1 MRLGAFFS
9 FRRPSVGHHM
19 TAAAAPLALALEP
32 RFMFDAAGAATA
44 TEAAHDMIGRDA
56 HEPAGA
62 AGEDGDPTL
71 QRAVADVTAAAA
83 VATDAPRKEVAFVD
97 TSVADWQT
105 LRDAVPAGVE
115 VVLLDGAADGLAAM
129 AAWAE
134 GRAGYDA
141 IHVLSHG
148 GAGFVTL
155 GSVVVNDAAVDG
167 RQADLAAIG
176 AALSETG
183 DILLYGCA
191 VDDGGA
197 FAARL
202 ADATGADVAVST
214 DPTGAAGRGGD
225 WTLEHHTGTIETA
238 EIAAPAYRHA
248 LADSTVENLS
258 TNYTNPGYN
267 TSIAYAQSFT
277 ATKDG
282 QIRSVAFS
290 GTLTSSI
297 TVRVLAGEGT
307 GGAVLYSKS
316 VTAGDLTTTTEG
328 TATLNTLTLDSAV
341 AITNG
346 TKYTLALSSGVQ
358 GLQFVTG
365 NPYGGGMLFEAGGAI
380 SVFDMVFRI
389 VQRDTPSAVPVVD
402 LNGAADGKD
411 TTASVVEGQTVL
423 IAPQAL
429 LEAGTGA
436 ANPTSMTVTLTTR
449 PDGTDEGLALSATGL
464 ATATGLGLGVTY
476 NPTTGALTVA
486 GAGMTYADLQTIL
499 RNVQYEPKTS
509 NATAGARA
517 VTVVVDDGT
526 TSNPAATS
534 TVTVAV
540 VNDPPTLTASGN
552 TVGFTED
559 GADTD
564 PLFTATAVDFV
575 EAGQAMKSIR
585 ISATNAVDGVKE
597 GLVIGGNFVALNAG
611 TSTVGGNTVAVASAG
626 ANAYTVTVTFATPL
640 TAGDTLTFLN
650 GIRYRNTDSQNPGT
664 ASRTFTLDRIT
675 DDGGTANGGTD
686 TASISVAATVTVGR
700 ANDAPTLTNGAT
712 VTLTGTDNQTP
723 ASVTLSSL
731 LTGAGYA
738 DVDTGAVAGVAV
750 TATTGTGTWQY
761 LDGGT
766 WTAFGTVSTAQA
778 LLLTTATQVRYVPS
792 GGAAETATF
801 GFRAWDRT
809 SETEGSK
816 VSVASAGGTSAF
828 STQQATASLAVSE
841 VNVAPVL
848 VPQSPTLTTISENA
862 TTNSGQTV
870 AQILGTSVTDGNT
883 GAVEGLAL
891 YGVTGDNG
899 QWEYSLDNGVSWTAV
914 GSVSATSALLLQ
926 DTHRLR
932 FRPDA
937 ENGTTA
943 TLSYRAWD
951 RTGGTAGSKVDASTT
966 GGATSFSTAGDTATL
981 TVTSVN
987 DAPTLVNGTA
997 ITLPNAPDN
1006 APAAVSVADLLT
1018 GAGHADVDTGAVSG
1032 VAVTAASG
1040 SGTWQ
1045 YSTDGTT
1052 WTAFGAL
1059 SSSNALLLG
1068 PATQVR
1074 YVPDSTAGDVAGLTF
1089 RAWDRTAGAIGDTV
1103 SIGVPGG
1110 TSAFSDGV
1118 ATATMTM
1125 TAANDAP
1132 VLTPAA
1138 PAFTAM
1144 GEDSGGGAGQTVAA
1158 LLGGTVTDPDAGALG
1173 GMAITGST
1181 GTVGAWEYSVDGGT
1195 SWVAVATVSD
1205 GAALLLRDTDRVRF
1219 NPDGTNGGTATLTWR
1234 AWDRTSGTVGSRVD
1248 TAGAGGVG
1256 SAFSAASE
1264 TGTLAV
1270 TAANDA
1276 PTLTDAAVVDQ
1287 TGPDS
1292 RTAITTSV
1300 AALLTGA
1307 GHADVDAGAVSGVAV
1322 TATTGA
1328 GEWQYSLDGTTW
1340 TAVGTPSQAAA
1351 LLLPA
1356 SAQVRYTPD
1365 GAGGETATLTV
1376 RAWDQTSG
1384 AAEDRVSVA
1393 TDGGTT
1399 AFSTGQATLSLTIPA
1414 APAPPAPDP
1423 TPAPPPTPQPEVP
1436 STPTP
1441 TPTPPAPGPQAP
1453 PSPPASPSVPRPD
1466 AADDPVTP
1474 GASSSHGL
1482 APQRAPAGVELDEF
1496 VVPVQ
1501 PVTVGAS
1508 GTGRPD
1514 DGLGTLATEPQPVR
1528 HALVGLRQFGGA
1540 APGDFQFSGLD
1551 QAEGPLKRGL
1561 VAGDPLLDDVL
1572 AGAVEDVAPAEG
1584 ATAFTT
1590 ALAAQFGGFDA
1601 QARLLAQAVAAAE
1614 ASTT

>member
-1 MRLGAFFS
+1 
-9 FRRPSVGHHM
+9 
-19 TAAAAPLALALEP
+19 
-32 RFMFDAAGAATA
+32 MFDAAGAATA

-56 HEPAGA
+56 HDPAGA
-62 AGEDGDPTL
+62 AGDDADPTL
-71 QRAVADVTAAAA
+71 QRAVADATAAAAA
-83 VATDAPRKEVAFVD
+83 VADAPRKEVAFVD

-115 VVLLDGAADGLAAM
+115 VVLLDGASDGLAAM
-129 AAWAE
+129 AAWAD
-134 GRAGYDA
+134 GRSGYDA

-155 GSVVVNDAAVDG
+155 GSATVTESAVEA
-167 RQADLAAIG
+167 RSADLAAIG

-248 LADSTVENLS
+248 LADSIVENLS

-267 TSIAYAQSFT
+267 TSVAYAQSFT

-358 GLQFVTG
+358 GLQLMTA
-365 NPYGGGMLFEAGGAI
+365 NPYSGGMLFEPDGAI

-411 TTASVVEGQTVL
+411 TTASVVEGQTVF

-449 PDGTDEGLALSATGL
+449 PDGTDEGLALSAAGL
-464 ATATGLGLGVTY
+464 ATATGLGVTY
-476 NPTTGALTVA
+476 NPTTGTLTVA
-486 GAGMTYADLQTIL
+486 GAGMTYGDLQTIL
-499 RNVQYEPKTS
+499 RNVQYSPKTS
-509 NATAGARA
+509 NATGGARD

-534 TVTVAV
+534 TVTVAL

-552 TVGFTED
+552 TVAFTED

-611 TSTVGGNTVAVASAG
+611 TSTVGGNTVVVASAG

-640 TAGDTLTFLN
+640 TAAETLTFLN
-650 GIRYRNTDSQNPGT
+650 GIRYRNTDAQNPGT
-664 ASRTFTLDRIT
+664 ASRTFTLDRVT

-686 TASISVAATVTVGR
+686 TASISVAATVTVSR

-712 VTLTGTDNQTP
+712 VTLTGTDNQT
-723 ASVTLSSL
+723 AANVTLSSL

-809 SETEGSK
+809 SGTEGSK
-816 VSVASAGGTSAF
+816 VSVASAGGTTAF

-848 VPQSPTLTTISENA
+848 VPQAPTLTTISENA
-862 TTNSGQTV
+862 TTNTGQTV
-870 AQILGTSVTDGNT
+870 AQILGTSVSDGNT

-891 YGVTGDNG
+891 YGVSGDNG
-899 QWEYSLDNGVSWTAV
+899 QWEYSLDAGVSWTAV

-943 TLSYRAWD
+943 TLDYRAWD
-951 RTGGTAGSKVDASTT
+951 RTSGTAGSKVDVSTT
-966 GGATSFSTAGDTATL
+966 GNATPFSTAGDTATL

-997 ITLPNAPDN
+997 ITLPGAPDN
-1006 APAAVSVADLLT
+1006 TPASVSVAGLLT
-1018 GAGHADVDTGAVSG
+1018 SAGHADVDTGAVSG
-1032 VAVTAASG
+1032 VAVTATAG

-1045 YSTDGTT
+1045 YSTNGTT

-1068 PATQVR
+1068 SATQVR

-1089 RAWDRTAGAIGDTV
+1089 RAWDRTTGAIGDTV

-1132 VLTPAA
+1132 VLTPGS
-1138 PAFTAM
+1138 PVLTAV
-1144 GEDSGGGAGQTVAA
+1144 GEDAADGTGQTVAA
-1158 LLGGTVTDPDAGALG
+1158 LLGATVTDPDAGALA
-1173 GMAITGST
+1173 GMAITGGT
-1181 GTVGAWEYSVDGGT
+1181 GTVGAWEYSVDGGV
-1195 SWVAVATVSD
+1195 SWVAVGTVSD

-1219 NPDGTNGGTATLTWR
+1219 TPDGTNGGTATLTWR
-1234 AWDRTSGTVGSRVD
+1234 AWDRTSGAFGSRVD

-1256 SAFSAASE
+1256 SAFSAASD
-1264 TGTLAV
+1264 TGTLTV

-1276 PTLTDAAVVDQ
+1276 PTLTAAAVVDK
-1287 TGPDS
+1287 TGADS
-1292 RTAITTSV
+1292 RAAITTSV

-1307 GHADVDAGAVSGVAV
+1307 GHADIDTGAVSGVAV

-1328 GEWQYSLDGTTW
+1328 GVWEYSLDGTTW

-1356 SAQVRYTPD
+1356 AAQIRYTPD
-1365 GAGGETATLTV
+1365 GSGGETATLTV
-1376 RAWDQTSG
+1376 RAWDRTSG
-1384 AAEDRVSVA
+1384 AAEARVSVA
-1393 TDGGTT
+1393 TAGGTT
-1399 AFSTGQATLSLTIPA
+1399 AFSTAQASLSLTIPA

-1423 TPAPPPTPQPEVP
+1423 TPTPTPTPQPGEP

-1441 TPTPPAPGPQAP
+1441 TPTPTPTRPTPGPAVPSPSPAPTP
-1453 PSPPASPSVPRPD
+1453 
-1466 AADDPVTP
+1466 TP
-1474 GASSSHGL
+1474 GPNTGDAPVVPGGSSSGGI
-1482 APQRAPAGVELDEF
+1482 APQRPAGLDLDEF
-1496 VVPVQ
+1496 LVPLQ
-1501 PVTVGAS
+1501 PVTVGVS
-1508 GTGRPD
+1508 GMGRPD

-1528 HALVGLRQFGGA
+1528 YALVGLRQFGGA
-1540 APGDFQFSGLD
+1540 GPGDFRVNGLD
-1551 QAEGPLKRGL
+1551 RAEGPVGRGL
-1561 VAGDPLLDDVL
+1561 VAGDPLLEDVL
-1572 AGAVEDVAPAEG
+1572 VGAVEDVAPAEG

-1590 ALAAQFGGFDA
+1590 ALAAEFAGFDT
-1601 QARLLAQAVAAAE
+1601 QARLLAQAVAAAAEE
-1614 ASTT
+1614 AST